1 MIACCKLT
9 KHGLEEQTEVH
20 CKLAE
25 QLGPEHDQW
34 YRGWFEATDQVCTSE
49 AILHTDLFNILIND
63 TDIRQSTSSASL
75 QMIQN
80 WEKQMVNLRVV
91 LPFTGTRTGQRDEQT
106 NTIQEGVQSSPPG
119 EEQTHSPAQAGSHL
133 TGKYLCRKGQMDP
146 RRHQVENMT
155 AMCPCHRES

>member
-91 LPFTGTRTGQRDEQT
+91 LPFTGTRTGQRNEQT
-106 NTIQEGVQSSPPG
+106 ETPYKRKCKVLHLEKSKPIHQPRLGATSP
-119 EEQTHSPAQAGSHL
+119 ESTSAGKDKWTL
-133 TGKYLCRKGQMDP
+133 ADTKLK
-146 RRHQVENMT
+146 T
-155 AMCPCHRES
+155 